1 MRASSSTITHRQ
13 PLVVAAVGLGAFLTF
28 MVQPLAA
35 RALLPSFG
43 GSGSVWV
50 TALVFYQVMLAAGYL
65 LSHAIHTRFSIR
77 RQTTMFGLLSISA
90 LLTLSI
96 LPRPADVGGDS
107 PAMQLLLSLATSV
120 GLPLLVLAVAGPMIQ
135 GWAANECGGSSAGGD
150 VYSLY
155 AVSNGASLLA
165 LASYPFV
172 IEPLLGIAQQGRI
185 WSGLFVAEVL
195 LLLGI
200 AWRVRV
206 SDRRVAAA
214 EDPARTIFASN
225 REAARPRTLLWLVW
239 SAAGVMVLTST
250 SAVIG
255 QEIAAIPMLWVIPL
269 ALYLTTWIL
278 TFSGIVRPG
287 VVGRVGL
294 TVAALGCVAL
304 AVDHRSSMDLRFDI
318 GFALIGMT
326 LACLAVHASLYGQRP
341 EPGQLTRFYAALATG
356 GAVGGVFAGVVAIR
370 LFQDWTD
377 LALAFSL
384 VALLSCGALGPR
396 LRMQAVAHWYRRPA
410 VWLAGLVSIGCCHL
424 FMVTGTARPGLL
436 YKHRDFHGVVQ
447 VVESDVANPQRHRLV
462 MLHGATVHGNQFL
475 DPSLR
480 SLPTTYFGHGTG
492 AEIAVKA
499 QRALVGGALGLDI
512 GVVGLGVGT
521 MAAHLRGRDAMRFY
535 EISSKMADIALGR
548 VSLGNSVHRFSYL
561 NDAAGEIDVVV
572 GDARLSLAAELIE
585 EPAGHSFDLLV
596 LDAFAGDAVPLHLLT
611 REAFSLFV
619 QHLADD
625 GMIAVHVS
633 SKWID
638 LVPLVYSWA
647 ESERWQ
653 ALTVSTRGAADGVSG
668 NHAVW
673 MLLFRHQG
681 TLRILADE
689 CQPLMAE
696 GKIMVQNLR
705 NVHYGNLSPWTDD
718 RSDLLALMRSK
729 IRSRKVLASS
739 PG

>member
-1 MRASSSTITHRQ
+1 MPASTSRMTEKQ
-13 PLVVAAVGLGAFLTF
+13 PLVIAAVGLGAFLTF
-28 MVQPLAA
+28 LVQPLAA

-50 TALVFYQVMLAAGYL
+50 TALVFYQVILAVGYL
-65 LSHAIHTRFSIR
+65 LSHFVHTRFSIR
-77 RQTTMFGLLSISA
+77 RQTTTLVLLSVGA

-96 LPRPADVGGDS
+96 VPKPADVGGDS

-120 GLPLLVLAVAGPMIQ
+120 GFPLLVLAVAGPLIQ
-135 GWAANECGGSSAGGD
+135 GWAATECGGTSTGRD
-150 VYSLY
+150 IYSLY

-172 IEPLLGIAQQGRI
+172 IEPLLGIPQQGRI

-195 LLLGI
+195 LLVGI

-214 EDPARTIFASN
+214 EDPVRTMIRSD
-225 REAARPRTLLWLVW
+225 REAGLPRTLGWLAW

-250 SAVIG
+250 SGVIG

-269 ALYLTTWIL
+269 SLYLLTWIL

-287 VVGRVGL
+287 VVACVSL
-294 TVAALGCVAL
+294 TLAALGLIVL
-304 AVDHRSSMDLRFDI
+304 AVDYRLSLNLWVEI
-318 GFALIGMT
+318 GFALTGMT
-326 LACLAVHASLYGQRP
+326 LACLAVHASLYRQRP
-341 EPGQLTRFYAALATG
+341 EPGQLTRFYAAVATG
-356 GAVGGVFAGVVAIR
+356 GAVGGIFAGVVAIQ

-384 VALLSCGALGPR
+384 VALLSCGGLVPR
-396 LRMQAVAHWYRRPA
+396 LRGHRAVHWHRKPA
-410 VWLAGLVSIGCCHL
+410 FWLAGLVSIGCCYL
-424 FMVTGTARPGLL
+424 FVVTGMVRPGTL
-436 YKHRDFHGVVQ
+436 YKQRDFHGLVQ
-447 VVESDVANPQRHRLV
+447 VVERDAENPLRHRLL
-462 MLHGATVHGNQFL
+462 MFHGATMHGNQFL
-475 DPSLR
+475 DPDLR
-480 SLPTTYFGHGTG
+480 TMPTTYFGHGTG
-492 AEIAVKA
+492 AEIAVEA
-499 QRALVGGALGLDI
+499 QRVLAGGAHGLDI
-512 GVVGLGVGT
+512 GVVGLGIGT
-521 MAAHLRGRDAMRFY
+521 MAAHLQEQDSMRFY
-535 EISSKMADIALGR
+535 ELSPKVADLAQGR
-548 VSLGNSVHRFSYL
+548 VPLGNSGHRFSYL
-561 NDAAGEIDVVV
+561 NDAAGEVDIVV
-572 GDARLSLAAELIE
+572 GDARLSLAAELTE
-585 EPAGHSFDLLV
+585 NPAGHSFDLLV

-619 QHLADD
+619 QHLSDD

-633 SKWID
+633 SNWLD
-638 LVPLVYSWA
+638 LVPVVYAWA

-653 ALTVSTRGAADGVSG
+653 ALTISTRGTADGVSG

-673 MLLFRHQG
+673 MLLFQNQAA
-681 TLRILADE
+681 LRILAGQ

-705 NVHYGNLSPWTDD
+705 NVRFGDLSPWTDD

-729 IRSRKVLASS
+729 IRLREGLANQ